1 MTKRTPGT
9 QKKLCAWICST
20 ASEPLREKVGKEGVL
35 LGKATEKN
43 EVAAFA
49 KEMLE
54 QPFNT
59 PSWAHMSRKY
69 VGNSPLTKY

>member
-1 MTKRTPGT
+1 M
-9 QKKLCAWICST
+9 
-20 ASEPLREKVGKEGVL
+20 GKEGVL

-59 PSWAHMSRKY
+59 PS
-69 VGNSPLTKY
+69 